1 MKKLIKKLIRYDK
14 IYETLKDSF
23 FYQAYKK
30 YRAKA
35 ANYLYEYPSKDFF
48 VIWVTWTNWK
58 TTVVNLLHKILNENV
73 APTVAISTANIKIWN
88 QIMENTKKMTS
99 LDCFDLQQTLATAKG
114 EWCKIAVLETSSQWL
129 DQYRFE
135 WIKFDF
141 AVLTNITMDHL
152 DYHKT
157 MENYADAKKKLFK
170 YVLSN
175 WKDKKYASF
184 CTDDRIAKK
193 WFEEMAFDQK
203 ISYSIYNSAVI
214 KATKIEEWFEWTYFE
229 FSYLWQKYSWTTKLI
244 WSYNICNIMWAISVA
259 VALGLKIEPI
269 LKSIEWFQW
278 VAWRM
283 EPIYTQWVKY
293 FVDFAHTPDWLE
305 KTLSFASAQK
315 WEWRLI
321 TICGAPWNRD
331 KEKRPIMWEIA
342 VKYSDVVIFTDDDP
356 DTENRLSILNQLSKT
371 IQEKWYPAKKKV
383 FVIPERRYALQFAT
397 EIAKQWDIVVSCGK
411 WHEQVQLTNF
421 WKRKWNDKKV
431 LTKILEYQHKTI
443 LNADE
448 IKRTYLQNLRIEK
461 SASSITPKQYYFQPK
476 TSITNPEEVPNTPK
490 TPTPSAPTQTQSR
503 TWMFKRID

>member
-1 MKKLIKKLIRYDK
+1 MKKFIKKLICYDK
-14 IYETLKDSF
+14 IYDTIKDSF

-30 YRAKA
+30 ARAKI
-35 ANYLYEYPSKDFF
+35 ANELYNYPSKDFF

-58 TTVVNLLHKILNENV
+58 TTVVNLLHKILNENI

-88 QIMENTKKMTS
+88 EVMENTKKMTS
-99 LDCFDLQQTLATAKG
+99 LDCFDLQQTLATAKAS
-114 EWCKIAVLETSSQWL
+114 WCRIAILETSSQWL

-141 AVLTNITMDHL
+141 AVLTNITQDHL

-170 YVLSN
+170 YVLTN
-175 WKDKKYASF
+175 WKDKKYAAF
-184 CTDDRIAKK
+184 CTDDKIGKK

-229 FSYLWQKYSWTTKLI
+229 FSYLWQKYSWTTQLI

-259 VALGLKIEPI
+259 TALGLKIEPV
-269 LKSIEWFQW
+269 LKSIEWFPW
-278 VAWRM
+278 VDWRM
-283 EPIYTQWVKY
+283 DPIYTNDVKY
-293 FVDFAHTPDWLE
+293 FVDFAHTPDGLE
-305 KTLSFASAQK
+305 KTLSFASSRK
-315 WEWRLI
+315 WDWRLI

-356 DTENRLSILNQLSKT
+356 DTENRLSILNQLSKI
-371 IQEKWYPAKKKV
+371 IQEKWYPAK
-383 FVIPERRYALQFAT
+383 IPERRYALQFAT
-397 EIAKQWDIVVSCGK
+397 EIAKKWDIVVSCWK

-431 LTKILEYQHKTI
+431 LTKILEYQQKTI
-443 LNADE
+443 LNSNE
-448 IKRTYLQNLRIEK
+448 IKLAYLQNLRIEK
-461 SASSITPKQYYFQPK
+461 SANSITTKQYYFQPK
-476 TSITNPEEVPNTPK
+476 TSIQNPEQWSQAPQ
-490 TPTPSAPTQTQSR
+490 APTQTR